1 VSSFNYPA
9 LEGKLFAMEWFN
21 AADSAGVY
29 WDEQTLNDV
38 LVGCCEDRETHPSP
52 LHMSSEW
59 QIPQIEE
66 GSHPREVL
74 RWQWTAEEDILLSS
88 LAKHYSQD
96 WSKIVEFFP
105 NKSVSNVKKRYLNKH
120 SPEIRKSNWTSQE
133 DQVILSLYTEQNCS
147 WIQIAEH
154 LIGRQPD
161 AIKNRFY
168 GTLRKKLPESEQAR
182 LARRPKRTRPAVQK
196 DEVVESPPVMT
207 FNEDDLRNMTADE
220 KLQRIEELCSKVNSL
235 ESSLEL
241 AKMQITRLKET
252 LRSEGKYCP

>member
-1 VSSFNYPA
+1 
-9 LEGKLFAMEWFN
+9 MEWFN

-38 LVGCCEDRETHPSP
+38 LVGCCQDRETQDPSP
-52 LHMSSEW
+52 LQMPSEW
-59 QIPQIEE
+59 HIPQNEE
-66 GSHPREVL
+66 DTHPREVL
-74 RWQWTAEEDILLSS
+74 RWQWTAEEDILLSR

-120 SPEIRKSNWTSQE
+120 SPEIRKSNWTAQE
-133 DQVILSLYTEQNCS
+133 DQVILSLYAEQNCS

-154 LIGRQPD
+154 LTGRQPD

-182 LARRPKRTRPAVQK
+182 LARRPKAARRSVQK
-196 DEVVESPPVMT
+196 EQEEVAEESPPVTT
-207 FNEDDLRNMTADE
+207 FNEEDLRNMTSEE

-241 AKMQITRLKET
+241 AKKQITRLKET
-252 LRSEGKYCP
+252 LRSEGKYS